1 MRYITWIV
9 ILCSSVCAQ
18 AADWR
23 HAGFNDAYYDAD
35 SVKREGDI
43 GTITI
48 KTLGGTSRISFDCK
62 RELSVSFGERTESYP
77 LNETTQVFYKL
88 ACKRKWEFWK

>member
-1 MRYITWIV
+1 MRYITGIV
-9 ILCSSVCAQ
+9 MILGAVCTQ
-18 AADWR
+18 AADWKY
-23 HAGFNDAYYDAD
+23 AGVNDVYYDAD

-48 KTLGGTSRISFDCK
+48 KTPASTNPVSFDCK
-62 RELSVSFGERTESYP
+62 RELSVVFGEIIQTFP
-77 LNETTQVFYKL
+77 LNEHSKVLYKL